1 MTSKIMRMAQ
11 QAVKKQNPKKY
22 NRIQTKNLKLS
33 NRWGKI
39 RPHITVKIDQRIQ
52 DGFLRIQRKQL
63 LGGNVPNLYPIIYLT
78 QNTTKFR
85 IKSRL
90 DWVHYDPIDL
100 AKHINNNT
108 IDYYYYT
115 QRGDQQSYP
124 NDWKRLQ
131 EEYDLK
137 TYYANR
143 VGRQTDIIDNI

>member
-1 MTSKIMRMAQ
+1 MTSRIMQMAKR
-11 QAVKKQNPKKY
+11 AVKKQNPNKY
-22 NRIQTKNLKLS
+22 NRIQTKNIKLS
-33 NRWGKI
+33 NRWGQL

-52 DGFLRIQRKQL
+52 SGFLRIERNKI
-63 LGGNVPNLYPIIYLT
+63 VIYLT
-78 QNTTKFR
+78 QNSTKFR

-90 DWVHYDPIDL
+90 DWVHYDPQDL
-100 AKHINNNT
+100 ATHINNDT
-108 IDYYYYT
+108 IEYYYYT

-131 EEYDLK
+131 EEYNLK

>member
-1 MTSKIMRMAQ
+1 MAQ

-22 NRIQTKNLKLS
+22 NQIQTKNLKLS

-39 RPHITVKIDQRIQ
+39 RPHITVNIKQWTNNGYLIIERLKTRI
-52 DGFLRIQRKQL
+52 F
-63 LGGNVPNLYPIIYLT
+63 LT

-124 NDWKRLQ
+124 NDWKRIQ

-143 VGRQTDIIDNI
+143 VGRPTDIIDNI

>member
-1 MTSKIMRMAQ
+1 MKMAQ

-22 NRIQTKNLKLS
+22 NQIQTKNLKLS

-39 RPHITVKIDQRIQ
+39 RPHITVNIKQWTNNGYLIIERLKTRI
-52 DGFLRIQRKQL
+52 F
-63 LGGNVPNLYPIIYLT
+63 LT

-124 NDWKRLQ
+124 NDWKRIQ

-143 VGRQTDIIDNI
+143 VGRPTDIIDNI